1 MTIHLDISAYMEL
14 LQEAATNVCL
24 IILLQRTVMYMY
36 IFQQNEKRIMSF
48 DPTSCWKCEAT
59 YQSEGTQKWVNII
72 YASTLWHMT
81 IHFRL

>member
-48 DPTSCWKCEAT
+48 DPTSC
-59 YQSEGTQKWVNII
+59 
-72 YASTLWHMT
+72 
-81 IHFRL
+81 